1 MMKWRQLGI
10 IGKSGTGKSYLT
22 NKIIDSLE
30 TDRIIAIDDH
40 KQFGTLRIN
49 DQFFRVENIN
59 DFVAAIVDKDS
70 FKIICSF
77 EDFSD
82 YSYLFGLIWQMNN
95 LTIIIDEIS
104 IYADSFNIDEY
115 LKEIVL
121 RGRLK
126 NISIIWNTQRPAL
139 INRTVFSQLTDL
151 ISFQIFDV
159 RDIVYLPSRWKKSE
173 SILSVLKQGE
183 YKIIINSGS
192 LEKFLKIKEK
202 A

>member
-1 MMKWRQLGI
+1 MQWRQLGI

-22 NKIIDSLE
+22 NKIIDSLDS
-30 TDRIIAIDDH
+30 DRIICIDDH
-40 KQFGTLRIN
+40 RQFRTLRSSE
-49 DQFFRVENIN
+49 QFFRISNID
-59 DFVAAIVDKDS
+59 DFVAAMIEKDS

-77 EDFSD
+77 EDFFD

-95 LTIIIDEIS
+95 LTIIVDEIS
-104 IYADSFNIDEY
+104 IYADSFNIDVY

-139 INRTVFSQLTDL
+139 INRTIFSQLTDL

-173 SILSVLKQGE
+173 SVLSTLKQGE
-183 YKIIINSGS
+183 YKVIVDSGN
-192 LEKFLKIKEK
+192 LEKFLKLEK
-202 A
+202 KA

>member
-1 MMKWRQLGI
+1 MKWRQLGI

-30 TDRIIAIDDH
+30 SKRIICIDDH
-40 KQFGTLRIN
+40 RQFRTLRNN
-49 DQFFRVENIN
+49 DQFFRVSNID
-59 DFVAAIVDKDS
+59 DFVAAMIEKDS

-82 YSYLFGLIWQMNN
+82 YSYLFGLIWKLNN
-95 LTIIIDEIS
+95 LTIIVDEIS

-115 LKEIVL
+115 LKEIIL

-126 NISIIWNTQRPAL
+126 NISVVWNTQRPAL

-159 RDIVYLPSRWKKSE
+159 RDIVYLPSKWKKSE
-173 SILSVLKQGE
+173 STLSVLKQGE
-183 YKIIINSGS
+183 YKVIIDSGN
-192 LEKFLKIKEK
+192 LELFLKTEK
-202 A
+202 KA